1 MGVLFAMTT
10 RIPPLTTRNARS
22 LRCNLTDAEKL
33 LWQALRQK
41 QLNGNRF
48 RRQHPIGKYITD
60 FACIEQKLVIELDGG
75 QHQNQL
81 IYDAQRTTFL
91 EIQGWCV
98 LRFWNNEV
106 LENLS
111 GVLAKITENL
121 KASPPP

>member
-1 MGVLFAMTT
+1 MGVLLAMTT
-10 RIPPLTTRNARS
+10 RISPLTTHNARS

-48 RRQHPIGKYITD
+48 RRQPPIGKYITD
-60 FACIEQKLVIELDGG
+60 FACIEQKLLIELDGG
-75 QHQNQL
+75 QHQNQV
-81 IYDAQRTTFL
+81 IYDAQRTQFL
-91 EIQGWCV
+91 ETQGWCV

-106 LENLS
+106 LGNLS

-121 KASPPP
+121 KVSPPP